1 MEDNFSWL
9 KKSVLQ
15 TGNKTLLAVNMSIH
29 ALLENNTAIAAEV
42 RDVERQVDAMY
53 YNINE
58 YCLATLASR
67 QFSRNEV
74 NLITCSLKIAMELER
89 ICDYANQISK
99 LVQKKLSKQ
108 DTAVLAN
115 MSTMV
120 SNMGEQTLKMLQQAL
135 NCYESN
141 DSCSAMIVIDSDSVV
156 DKMNKDLFREMLCL
170 VSINLWAQEAIMD
183 YHVAVR
189 YIERVADRTTNI
201 SELVYY
207 IVQGESHKKLSCSEE
222 IWQ

>member
-1 MEDNFSWL
+1 MENNFSWL
-9 KKSVLQ
+9 QKSVLQ
-15 TGNKTLLAVNMSIH
+15 TGNKTLLAVNKAIQ
-29 ALLENNTAIAAEV
+29 ALLENNSAIAAEV
-42 RDVERQVDAMY
+42 RAIERQVDAMY

-58 YCLATLASR
+58 YCLTTLASR
-67 QFSRNEV
+67 QFSRSEI

-108 DTAVLAN
+108 DTAVLVN

-120 SNMGEQTLKMLQQAL
+120 SKMGEQTLNMLQQAL
-135 NCYESN
+135 RCYEAT
-141 DSCSAMIVIDSDSVV
+141 DSCSAMVVINSDSVV

-170 VSINLWAQEAIMD
+170 VSIHLWAQEAIMD

-207 IVQGESHKKLSCSEE
+207 IAQGESPKKLACGEE